1 MRTNNS
7 LKNMATGL
15 ISQGIGLVISFIVRM
30 IFIKTLGT
38 DYLGVN
44 GLFSN
49 ILTMLSLAEM
59 GIGSAIVFTLYAPLA
74 NRDIPKINQL
84 MNFYKK
90 IYIVIGSFVFFTGLC
105 LVPFLEDLIK
115 DTPNIPYLRTI
126 YLLFLLQT
134 VSSYF
139 FAYRKSLISADQKTY
154 VLTIYY
160 RVLDIILRIAQVI
173 MLILTR
179 NYIIYLSL
187 WVGMTIIENIIIA
200 YKAHKM
206 YPFLKEARG
215 HSLDK
220 ETKQEISK
228 KARALVYYRIGGVLV
243 GGTDN
248 LIISRFVGIAYVGL
262 FSNYVLIT
270 QAIAG
275 IIGQIF
281 SSTTASIGNLNALE
295 GKDKT
300 FKIYTQMLFLN
311 FWLVTFCSV
320 SIWILSNPFIT
331 LWLGPEFVFSPTTVL
346 VIVINFYIS
355 LSLQTTSIYRSVFGL
370 FIHGKFVPLFQA
382 FINIVVS
389 VGLAIQLGVI
399 GVFLGTMISNLLTV
413 FFAIPYYLYKY
424 GFNKSVNDYFIR
436 YFKYTIIA
444 LISAVL
450 TTLLCNQIVE
460 ITLTTLVI
468 KGVIC
473 LIIPNFIFISCFC
486 RTEEFK
492 NLYELLKK
500 LIQNGK
506 I

>member
-30 IFIKTLGT
+30 VFIQTLGT

-59 GIGSAIVFTLYAPLA
+59 GIGSAIIFALYAPLA

-90 IYIVIGSFVFFTGLC
+90 IYMVIGVFVLLAGLC
-105 LVPFLEDLIK
+105 LVPFLEELIK
-115 DTPNIPYLRTI
+115 DTPNIPHLKII

-154 VLTIYY
+154 IMTIYY
-160 RVLDIILRIAQVI
+160 RIMDIFLRIAQVI

-179 NYIIYLSL
+179 NYIVYLSL
-187 WVGMTIIENIIIA
+187 WVGMTILENIVIA

-206 YPFLKEARG
+206 YPFLKEAKG
-215 HSLDK
+215 HTLDK
-220 ETKQEISK
+220 NTKQEIAQ
-228 KARALVYYRIGGVLV
+228 KARALIYYRIGGVLV

-270 QAIAG
+270 QAISG
-275 IIGQIF
+275 FIGQIF
-281 SSTTASIGNLNALE
+281 GATTASIGNLNAVE
-295 GKDKT
+295 GKDKA
-300 FKIYTQMLFLN
+300 FKIYTQMLFFN
-311 FWLVTFCSV
+311 FWIVTFCSI
-320 SIWILSNPFIT
+320 SIWILANPFIT
-331 LWLGPEFVFSPTTVL
+331 LWLGPEFLFNPAIVL
-346 VIVINFYIS
+346 VIVLNFYLS

-370 FIHGKFVPLFQA
+370 FIYGKFVPLCQA
-382 FINIVVS
+382 FVNIVVS
-389 VGLAIQLGVI
+389 IGLAVKFGVI
-399 GVFLGTMISNLLTV
+399 GVFLGTTISTLTTV

-424 GFNKSVNDYFIR
+424 GFDMSIKDYFTR
-436 YFKYTIIA
+436 YFKYTAVA
-444 LISAVL
+444 LTSGVL

-460 ITLTTLVI
+460 VSLYTLI
-468 KGVIC
+468 IRGVIC
-473 LIIPNFIFISCFC
+473 LIIPNFMFIACFN
-486 RTEEFK
+486 RTEEFNQLYVLFKTIIK
-492 NLYELLKK
+492 NRKV
-500 LIQNGK
+500 
-506 I
+506 